1 MEDVQYQPGNDYYE
15 VFGIRPTASPEE
27 IARAHKR
34 LAKEFH
40 PDLHPDKPWAKE
52 RFQEINRAYEVLR
65 DPVRKGEYDRLRWAE
80 IGKSKTA
87 RTDAGPSRMPFRR
100 PAGGEGHVDPESH
113 RRERLMGQF
122 LLVIELFTV
131 GLFMCLGLYA
141 AWHKL
146 HG

>member
-1 MEDVQYQPGNDYYE
+1 MEEVRYQPGTDYYE
-15 VFGIRPTASPEE
+15 VFGIHPTASPEE

-80 IGKSKTA
+80 IGKAKTA
-87 RTDAGPSRMPFRR
+87 RVQGGPSHMPFRR
-100 PAGGEGHVDPESH
+100 PARGTGHVDPESH
-113 RRERLMGQF
+113 RRERFMGYF
-122 LLVIELFTV
+122 LLGIELLTI
-131 GLFMCLGLYA
+131 GLVMCLGIYA

>member
-1 MEDVQYQPGNDYYE
+1 MAEVRYQPGNDYYE

-52 RFQEINRAYEVLR
+52 RFQEINLAYEILK

-80 IGKSKTA
+80 IGKDKAA
-87 RTDAGPSRMPFRR
+87 RAATGPTRMPFRR
-100 PAGGEGHVDPESH
+100 PTRGGGHVDPETH
-113 RRERLMGQF
+113 QRERMMGQF
-122 LLVIELFTV
+122 LLVLELITI

-141 AWHKL
+141 AWRKL

>member
-1 MEDVQYQPGNDYYE
+1 MEDLRYQPGNDYYE

-40 PDLHPDKPWAKE
+40 PDLHPDKPGATE

-80 IGKSKTA
+80 IGKARTA
-87 RTDAGPSRMPFRR
+87 RAEGGPSRMPFRR
-100 PAGGEGHVDPESH
+100 PAPGGGHVDPESH
-113 RRERLMGQF
+113 RRERIMGQF
-122 LLVIELFTV
+122 LLVIELLTI
-131 GLFMCLGLYA
+131 GLFMCLGIYA

-146 HG
+146 RG